1 MRRLAVALLVVSA
14 VCAAAVQYTDARQQP
29 AREGGQPPVFRGGT
43 TLVQVDA
50 IVTDASGRP
59 VVDLTAADFEVLDD
73 GRRVPLERVRFLGAA
88 AYEGDATLAPI
99 RTHDDE
105 EREASRDDVRVYA
118 IFLDDYHVE
127 RMGELRVVDPLIAF
141 VQSLPPTDLV
151 AVYYPL
157 DSMTDV
163 HFARDREPVLKA
175 IRGFKGRLGD
185 YQPTRP
191 VEEEHL
197 RHPRDIERIRREITM
212 SALEGLAAHL
222 GGIKQG
228 RKTVIF
234 VSNGFTEP
242 VEELRRVYEA
252 ANRANVAV
260 YPLDPRGMTME
271 RHATTPGQMMNFSV
285 GDHDMLRA
293 LAFETGARAIVDRN
307 DIRGELQR
315 IVRDASAYYLI
326 AYESPHPDDGR
337 FHRVTVRVARPRT
350 TIFARTGYWA
360 FKRGDT
366 SEGPASLAPAVPP
379 AVKEAVNRLADSLRP
394 NADEPAEAPSRV
406 HMPAPPPRPEKTPL
420 LAAPSVAVAR
430 GRTVSDPVA
439 RREFRRTDTVV
450 VRAAVA
456 GTPETSARLLNHVG
470 QPLADLPAV
479 VADGTCEVTV
489 PLGSVGAGDYVLE
502 MSAKTDGEAAQ
513 QFVAFRVLAR

>member
-1 MRRLAVALLVVSA
+1 MRVSFALLLLVATGVLVGA
-14 VCAAAVQYTDARQQP
+14 PQAPVQ
-29 AREGGQPPVFRGGT
+29 QPPVFRGGT

-50 IVTDASGRP
+50 IVTDDSGRP
-59 VVDLTAADFEVLDD
+59 MVDLAAADFEVLDD

-127 RMGELRVVDPLIAF
+127 RTGELRVIEPLIAF

-163 HFARDREPVLKA
+163 HFARDREPVVKA
-175 IRGFKGRLGD
+175 IRSFRGRRGD

-197 RHPRDIERIRREITM
+197 RYPRDIERIRRQITM
-212 SALEGLAAHL
+212 SALEGLATHL

-234 VSNGFTEP
+234 VSDGFTEP
-242 VEELRRVYEA
+242 ADELRDVYESA
-252 ANRANVAV
+252 SRANVAV
-260 YPLDPRGMTME
+260 YPLDPRGMTTGPS
-271 RHATTPGQMMNFSV
+271 RGTTSAQMMNFTV
-285 GDHDMLRA
+285 GDRDMLRA

-307 DIRGELQR
+307 DVRGELQR

-326 AYESPHPDDGR
+326 AYESPHPDDGK
-337 FHRVTVRVARPRT
+337 FHRVTVRVARPRAT
-350 TIFARTGYWA
+350 VFARTGYWA
-360 FKRGDT
+360 FKRGQT

-379 AVKEAVNRLADSLRP
+379 EVQAAVNQLADSLRP

-406 HMPAPPPRPEKTPL
+406 HMPTEAPAPKGTPL
-420 LAAPSVAVAR
+420 LAVPSVALAR
-430 GRTVSDPVA
+430 GRTVSEPVP
-439 RREFRRTDTVV
+439 RREFRRSDTVV

-456 GTPETSARLLNHVG
+456 GTPALSARLLNHVG
-470 QPLADLPAV
+470 QPLADLPAAIAGGV
-479 VADGTCEVTV
+479 CEVIV
-489 PLGSVGAGDYVLE
+489 PLGSVGAGDYVIE
-502 MSAKTDGEAAQ
+502 VSANAGGDAAQ
-513 QFVAFRVLAR
+513 QFVAIRVLAR